1 MQPAIQLRQV
11 NKRFVRSHGDIVH
24 SLKNIDLTIE
34 TGEIVSVVG
43 TNGAGKSTLF
53 NALTG
58 QIKIDSGEIKIKGKC
73 VNQLP
78 PVERANFIGR
88 VFQNPEQGTAPRM
101 TVFENLMLAA
111 KRGQRRGFSRSL
123 TSTNYKEMQSYLTPY
138 GLNIEDRLDIP
149 IGNLSGGQRQIV
161 SLLMATLKRP
171 DLLLL
176 DEHTASLDPR
186 TARQVMATTINMVKQ
201 QKLTTLMI
209 THQLQDAV
217 QYSNRIILMHQ
228 GQIHHIYE
236 SDEVSQLEPTHL
248 YQDLVDL
255 SEVSIKI

>member
-1 MQPAIQLRQV
+1 MQPAIQLSQV

-24 SLKNIDLTIE
+24 SLKDIDLTIE

-58 QIKIDSGEIKIKGKC
+58 QIKIDSGEIKINGKR

-78 PVERANFIGR
+78 PVERAGLIGR

-101 TVFENLMLAA
+101 TVFENLMLAS
-111 KRGQRRGFSRSL
+111 KRGQRRGFSQSL
-123 TSTNYKEMQSYLTPY
+123 TPINYKEMQTYLTPY

-149 IGNLSGGQRQIV
+149 ISNLSGGQRQIV

-171 DLLLL
+171 NLLLL

-186 TARQVMATTINMVKQ
+186 TARQVMATTIDMVEQ
-201 QKLTTLMI
+201 QNLTTLMI

-217 QYSNRIILMHQ
+217 QYSDRIILMHQ
-228 GQIHHIYE
+228 GQIHLIYE
-236 SDEVSQLEPTHL
+236 SDEVSQMDSTSL
-248 YQDLVDL
+248 YQALVERN
-255 SEVSIKI
+255 EVSNKV